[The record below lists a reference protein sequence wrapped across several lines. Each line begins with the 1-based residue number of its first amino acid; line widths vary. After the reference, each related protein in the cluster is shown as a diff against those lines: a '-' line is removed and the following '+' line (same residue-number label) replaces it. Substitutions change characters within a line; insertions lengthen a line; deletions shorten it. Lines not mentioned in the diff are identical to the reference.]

1 MRATTLRFVP
11 RSARAMWAVL
21 FAVALAMS
29 LLTSATALAPSAQ
42 AQDGRPVLGGGTPVL
57 FDDGHALCT
66 ATASGWDRANR
77 PVVFTA
83 GHCSSHIDEAVVVP
97 GAGAVGHV
105 VARNEV
111 LDYTVVQVD
120 PNKVNLVRQAGV
132 ADRGA
137 PPAQGDNICKLG
149 ASTGLT
155 CGPTWQV
162 ANNTIYSQV
171 CAGRGDSGGP
181 VMAGDRL
188 VGMLNG
194 GTVPPLVSD
203 AGFGSVGAVLPE
215 CFISWQHPFFLPA
228 YGTTFDAIVDDAT
241 ARNWPGAGF
250 RMA

>member
-1 MRATTLRFVP
+1 MRVTSLRFIPRSMRALW
-11 RSARAMWAVL
+11 AML
-21 FAVALAMS
+21 FAIALVGS
-29 LLTSATALAPSAQ
+29 LLTSAAAFAPSAQ
-42 AQDGRPVLGGGTPVL
+42 AQDARPVLGGGTPLL
-57 FDDGHALCT
+57 FSGGQALCT
-66 ATASGWDRANR
+66 ATASGWDNADRA
-77 PVVFTA
+77 VVFTA
-83 GHCSSHIDEAVVVP
+83 GHCSSDIGEAVEVP
-97 GAGAVGHV
+97 GAGVAGHV

-111 LDYTVVQVD
+111 LDYSVVQVD

-137 PPAQGDNICKLG
+137 PPNQGDEICKLG

-162 ANNTIYSQV
+162 ADNTIHSQV

-181 VMAGDRL
+181 VMNGDRL

-194 GTVPPLVSD
+194 GTMPPMAQD
-203 AGFGSVGAVLPE
+203 AGIGSVGNVLPE

-228 YGTTFDAIVDDAT
+228 YGTTFDAIVDDAS